1 MAGSHRL
8 SAGILW
14 GTSRNGRHAPDVL
27 THVSEPIS
35 VHVWSDVACPWCFIG
50 KRRFE
55 KAVAAFDGE
64 VTVEYHSFELSPD
77 TPVDFDGSVIDFLAR
92 HKRMPEAQVVQM
104 VDHVTSLA
112 AAEGLAYDF
121 QSVQHTKT
129 LKAHELL
136 HFAKSEGRQLDMA
149 ERLFSAYFEQG
160 RHIGR
165 IPELVGLASE
175 AGLDGDDVHA
185 ALTSGRYGDAVAADI
200 AQARAY
206 GINGVPFYVID
217 NRFGVSGAQSPET
230 FTGALTQ
237 AAEARDSVAPAEV
250 TS

>member
-1 MAGSHRL
+1 M
-8 SAGILW
+8 
-14 GTSRNGRHAPDVL
+14 
-27 THVSEPIS
+27 
-35 VHVWSDVACPWCFIG
+35 G

-55 KAVAAFDGE
+55 KGAAAFAGD
-64 VTVEYHSFELSPD
+64 VSVEYHSFELSPD

-92 HKRMPEAQVVQM
+92 HKRMPEAQVAQM
-104 VDHVTSLA
+104 VDHVTQLA
-112 AAEGLAYDF
+112 ATEGLAYDF
-121 QSVQHTKT
+121 ASVQHTKT

-160 RHIGR
+160 RHIGH
-165 IPELVGLASE
+165 ISELVDLAASI
-175 AGLDGDDVHA
+175 GLDGDDVRA
-185 ALTSGRYGDAVAADI
+185 ALTSGRYADAVAADI

-230 FTGALTQ
+230 FTAALTQ
-237 AAEARDSVAPAEV
+237 AAEARAAAAPAEA